1 MSCKLHTDKVNYINL
16 KRWFHVCFL
25 LTFVSIA
32 GFFLP
37 ALVPQSLAAT
47 FDDAN
52 FRNQRAAMVK
62 SQIMARGVK
71 DSRVISSMMSVP
83 RHQFVP
89 HQYIKSA
96 YDDSPLPIG
105 YGQTISQPFIVA
117 HMTEVLNLNK
127 MSTVLEIGTGSG
139 YQTAVLSPIVKK
151 VYTIEII
158 PELAGT
164 AAERL
169 KRLGYDNV
177 EVGTGDGYYGWTQHA
192 PYDAIIVTAAAGH
205 IPPPLLEQLKKN
217 GRMVIPVG
225 GTFLVQN
232 LVLVHKDKEGH
243 ITTRN
248 LLPVR
253 FVPLTGKHD

>member
-1 MSCKLHTDKVNYINL
+1 
-16 KRWFHVCFL
+16 L
-25 LTFVSIA
+25 LAVVAAAGAFPPAFVSH
-32 GFFLP
+32 
-37 ALVPQSLAAT
+37 SLAAGS
-47 FDDAN
+47 DDAN
-52 FRNQRAAMVK
+52 FRNQRAAMVQN
-62 SQIMARGVK
+62 QIMARGVK
-71 DSRVISSMMSVP
+71 DVRVISSMMSVP

-105 YGQTISQPFIVA
+105 HGQTISQPFIVA
-117 HMTEVLNLNK
+117 YMTEVLNLNEA
-127 MSTVLEIGTGSG
+127 STVLEIGTGSG
-139 YQTAVLSPIVKK
+139 YQTAVLSPIVQK
-151 VYTIEII
+151 VYSIEII

-177 EVGTGDGYYGWTQHA
+177 EIGVGDGYYGWTQYA
-192 PYDAIIVTAAAGH
+192 PYDAVIVTAAAGH

-225 GTFLVQN
+225 GSFLFQN
-232 LVLVHKDKEGH
+232 LVLVEKDKTGH

>member
-1 MSCKLHTDKVNYINL
+1 MVPNL
-16 KRWFHVCFL
+16 FFISV
-25 LTFVSIA
+25 T

-37 ALVPQSLAAT
+37 ALVSHSLAAT
-47 FDDAN
+47 SDDAN
-52 FRNQRAAMVK
+52 FGNRRAAMVE

-117 HMTEVLNLNK
+117 YMTEVLNLNK
-127 MSTVLEIGTGSG
+127 TSTVLEIGTGSG

-169 KRLGYDNV
+169 KRLGYANV
-177 EVGTGDGYYGWTQHA
+177 EVGVGDGYYGWTQYA

-205 IPPPLLEQLKKN
+205 IPPLLVEQLKKN

-225 GTFLVQN
+225 GMFLVQN
-232 LVLVHKDKEGH
+232 LVLIDKDKEGH
-243 ITTRN
+243 ITTRT